1 MYFAAVSKQL
11 FVVREASVATS
22 VETSSW
28 QGMSFDVT
36 GQVLGVWITLA
47 AVHARMLVSLMRS
60 STERGLSGLDAGKL
74 LNCTWSGAL

>member
-1 MYFAAVSKQL
+1 
-11 FVVREASVATS
+11 
-22 VETSSW
+22 
-28 QGMSFDVT
+28 MSFDVT